1 LLISSGSV
9 VTVTKPAAK
18 YRFSYSHH
26 LYFFYN
32 LLYKSRYFQKCAFF
46 YRYVAMYCFTT
57 LYLLVLM
64 LLWTHI
70 WHIVIT
76 VLEQRL

>member
-1 LLISSGSV
+1 
-9 VTVTKPAAK
+9 
-18 YRFSYSHH
+18 
-26 LYFFYN
+26 
-32 LLYKSRYFQKCAFF
+32 
-46 YRYVAMYCFTT
+46 MYHCTT